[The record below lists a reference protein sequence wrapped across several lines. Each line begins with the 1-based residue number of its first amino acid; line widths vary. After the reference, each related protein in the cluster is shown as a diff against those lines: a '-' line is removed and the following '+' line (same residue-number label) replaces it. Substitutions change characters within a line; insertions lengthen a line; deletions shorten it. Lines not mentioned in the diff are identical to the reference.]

1 MRLLIAKDGVDN
13 NAGNERGYSSTD
25 KKKKKGYLSRLS
37 VQGRELSKE
46 KKKSQIRIK
55 HTT

>member
-1 MRLLIAKDGVDN
+1 MKEVTHLQI
-13 NAGNERGYSSTD
+13 
-25 KKKKKGYLSRLS
+25 KKKKGYLSRLS